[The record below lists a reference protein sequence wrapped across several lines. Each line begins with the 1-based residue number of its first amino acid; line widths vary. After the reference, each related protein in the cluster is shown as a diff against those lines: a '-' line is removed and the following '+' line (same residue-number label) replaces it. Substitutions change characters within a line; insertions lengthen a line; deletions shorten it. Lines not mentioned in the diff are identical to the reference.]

1 MTRLQRMPDI
11 DARVARLA
19 ARPRARVIAL
29 LLAGAFAALGQAPFL
44 IWAATLLGLLAAF
57 LMWRH
62 SPSPRAA
69 ALQGWLFGLG
79 YFTVTMSWLVNPFFV
94 EPDRHGW
101 MAPFALLGMA
111 GGLALLWALGW
122 GAARWL
128 SGADNRLSWVVWPTG
143 ISAAELLRGSLFT
156 GFPWGG
162 PGLAWVE
169 TPMALLARLIGVS
182 GLTFLTALWVAV
194 LAVALIGR
202 NRRNVAGVVGL
213 TLGLG
218 LATVLSPT
226 SMPNDT
232 RHTLRLIQP
241 NAPQHQKW
249 DPDYAEG
256 FVRRQ
261 LDLTATPSDG
271 ARPNLI
277 IWPETSVPY
286 LLQHA
291 QLLFPLVA
299 EAAAGPPV
307 LMGIQRGEGQRYF
320 NSLVRVTP
328 DGIAHPVYDK
338 HHLVP
343 FGEYVPLGDAMARF
357 GIRAFASQYGQG
369 YSSGPGPR
377 VLDMGTLGDVLPL
390 ICYEAVFP
398 RDIRNAPKRP
408 DWILQATNDAWFGG
422 FSGPQQHLIQAR
434 FRAIEFGLPVIR
446 VANTG
451 ISAAIDV
458 NGTVRSSLGL
468 GQAGYLDTRL
478 PGAASATVYARM
490 GDYPLGLLLIC
501 VVFVTILRRVRFSH

>member
-1 MTRLQRMPDI
+1 MTRLLRMPDI

-19 ARPRARVIAL
+19 ARPRVRVIAL
-29 LLAGAFAALGQAPFL
+29 LLAGAVAALGQAPFL
-44 IWAATLLGLLAAF
+44 IWATTLVGLLTAF

-62 SPSPRAA
+62 SRSPRAA

-122 GAARWL
+122 GLARWL
-128 SGADNRLSWVVWPTG
+128 AGDSRLGWIYWPVG
-143 ISAAELLRGSLFT
+143 LGAAELLRGALFT

-162 PGLAWVE
+162 PGLAWID
-169 TPMALLARLIGVS
+169 TPLAQIASLVGVS
-182 GLTFLTALWVAV
+182 GLSVLTALWVAM
-194 LAVALIGR
+194 LAVAVIGR
-202 NRRNVAGVVGL
+202 RRNGIVGVTAL
-213 TLGLG
+213 SLILGLV
-218 LATVLSPT
+218 AALSSNPL
-226 SMPNDT
+226 PEDT
-232 RHTLRLIQP
+232 PHTLRLIQP
-241 NAPQHQKW
+241 NAPQHKKW
-249 DPDYAEG
+249 DPDFAES
-256 FVRRQ
+256 FVRLQ
-261 LDLTATPSDG
+261 LDLTATPPED

-299 EAAAGPPV
+299 EAAAGSPV

-320 NSLVRVTP
+320 NSLVQVNS
-328 DGIAHPVYDK
+328 DGIARPVYDK

-343 FGEYVPLGDAMARF
+343 FGEYVPLGDAMARI
-357 GIRAFASQYGQG
+357 GIRAFAAQYGQG
-369 YSSGPGPR
+369 YSAGPGP
-377 VLDMGTLGDVLPL
+377 VVFDMGALGKVLPL

-398 RDIRNAPKRP
+398 RDIRNAPERP
-408 DWILQATNDAWFGG
+408 DWILQATNDAWFGD
-422 FSGPQQHLIQAR
+422 FSGPQQHLVQAR

-458 NGTVRSSLGL
+458 RGQVRSSLDL
-468 GQAGYLDTRL
+468 GQAGYLDARL
-478 PGAASATVYARM
+478 PGTGSETLYARV
-490 GDYPLGLLLIC
+490 GDLPLGFLLIC
-501 VVFVTILRRVRFSH
+501 VALVAILGRRRFLH